1 MRPAVISIGILFFL
15 VKLLSVLLNESILS
29 NLFGLGKVSAVN
41 IGRGNRIFMGFQ
53 LLAAC
58 TFLPFLCGA
67 CLRNPDLMLPL
78 IIASIYNSCITIL
91 LAAESLNLNLSL
103 DIWFVRPQSILL
115 PLLLHT
121 RIGSQ
126 SKRLLIRRL
135 TQRIIRTHWNG
146 LESNCRRVSTVLKQ
160 HFIFTIFSFITCP
173 NPYNH

>member
-91 LAAESLNLNLSL
+91 LAGIFGGVFEPKLVAGYLVCTAAV
-103 DIWFVRPQSILL
+103 DIVTFIV
-115 PLLLHT
+115 T
-121 RIGSQ
+121 Y
-126 SKRLLIRRL
+126 
-135 TQRIIRTHWNG
+135 THWESIETPPHTKIDPKNNTYA
-146 LESNCRRVSTVLKQ
+146 LERFGIKLQES
-160 HFIFTIFSFITCP
+160 
-173 NPYNH
+173 

>member
-91 LAAESLNLNLSL
+91 LAGIFGYSINYLP
-103 DIWFVRPQSILL
+103 DISMDVFDSGVFEPKLVAGYLVCTAAVDIV
-115 PLLLHT
+115 T
-121 RIGSQ
+121 FIV
-126 SKRLLIRRL
+126 
-135 TQRIIRTHWNG
+135 TYTHWESIETPPHTKIDPKNNTYA
-146 LESNCRRVSTVLKQ
+146 LERFGIKLQES
-160 HFIFTIFSFITCP
+160 
-173 NPYNH
+173 